1 MKQKRFKDIINKVEY
16 TVKKINKNYLSIQV
30 RGKMPIS

>member
-1 MKQKRFKDIINKVEY
+1 MKKKRFKDIINKVEY

-30 RGKMPIS
+30 LSKMPVS